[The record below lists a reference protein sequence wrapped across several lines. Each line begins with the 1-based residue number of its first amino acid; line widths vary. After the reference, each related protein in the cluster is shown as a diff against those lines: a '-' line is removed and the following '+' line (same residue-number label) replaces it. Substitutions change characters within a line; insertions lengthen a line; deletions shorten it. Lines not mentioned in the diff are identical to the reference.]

1 MLYHNSI
8 FGKIIATTL
17 CLLMV
22 FSASAQKKVT
32 PLPIDSTMKFGK
44 NYFFYALPQTAI
56 RVDVCVNK
64 MSEMKGVYTEYA
76 EKLLGLTNVITQNK
90 VLYGIKNI
98 DIQAVSV
105 PDEEYVYAVELSS
118 VQLKN
123 QFLTKLY
130 ERNNTFTQLPSPI
143 YTPSETVI
151 PDFFRYYSDLAYT
164 EESDDYVETQ
174 IIDGVVRQ
182 VKASKV
188 QKVNKSDAQKAQEA
202 ADMIAKIRQDRY
214 DLLTGAQEVTYSKE
228 ALELMID
235 QLNTLEKNYI
245 ELFTGFVV
253 NNVEQYTVWIYP
265 QTGKN
270 QSLAFS
276 FSPQT
281 GFSESKSAVES
292 ENYYLNYLPQFDPKN
307 QTDFEQKNA
316 FFKGKNQGNGYRIR
330 RALPMELSLT
340 CSGKTVARFGIAHIY
355 QMGKIE
361 ILPLNQ
367 DAFEIDQ
374 FGFIY

>member
-1 MLYHNSI
+1 MLYDNSV

-17 CLLMV
+17 LVLMV
-22 FSASAQKKVT
+22 FSVSAQKKVT
-32 PLPIDSTMKFGK
+32 PLPVDSTMKFGK

-56 RVDVCVNK
+56 KVDVCVNK
-64 MSEMKGVYTEYA
+64 MSEMKGIYTDYA

-90 VLYGIKNI
+90 VLYSVKNI
-98 DIQAVSV
+98 EIQPVSV
-105 PDEEYVYAVELSS
+105 PDEAYVYAVELSS
-118 VQLKN
+118 TQLKN
-123 QFLTKLY
+123 HFLTKLY
-130 ERNNTFTQLPSPI
+130 ERNNTFTQQPSPT
-143 YTPSETVI
+143 YSPSETVI

-202 ADMIAKIRQDRY
+202 ADIIAKIRQDRY

-228 ALELMID
+228 ALELMVE

-253 NNVEQYTVWIYP
+253 NNEEHYSVWVYP
-265 QTGKN
+265 QVGQN
-270 QSLAFS
+270 QSFAFS

-281 GFSESKSAVES
+281 SLSENKSVVES
-292 ENYYLNYLPQFDPKN
+292 ENYYLNYFPQFDSKN
-307 QTDFEQKNA
+307 HADFEQKNA
-316 FFKGKNQGNGYRIR
+316 LSKGKNLGDGYRIR
-330 RALPMELSLT
+330 RALPMELSLVS
-340 CSGKTVARFGIAHIY
+340 SGKTITHFGIAHIY